1 VDQKDERILH
11 TVVLVHAHPDDET
24 LWTGGLIAQL
34 ARQGDTRIVVV
45 TCTRG
50 ERGEVITAP
59 GTATAD
65 KGWLFGNHAALADY
79 RTGELNAALAALGN
93 GYPIEH
99 YFLDELP
106 LPDGAAAGELTTP
119 QPSPCGPEG
128 AQGLENQNTQS
139 GNKVRYVDSGMRW
152 LVEPSMERDDPEG
165 GYADGQVGPEGQTPA
180 ARTSTGGIAEPDPA
194 ATDGFAVVP
203 IEEPAARLANL
214 LYHLGEEATAYL
226 FAEDYVYDDIYPG
239 MVVYTYEADGGY
251 GHPDHIR
258 AHQVTHRA
266 FREAGD
272 RLLHGHRL
280 EDLMAMML
288 NEVTPRPVPK
298 KDVGFS
304 VKLKPV
310 LPQVLNAMRA
320 YASQVQ
326 NVTEDVNKA
335 EGRVGWFALSN
346 GVPLPLKAKE
356 YYRYADVWL
365 SENVADQPT
374 PSFCAESQNLDYT
387 NR

>member
-1 VDQKDERILH
+1 VNDEDQRILH
-11 TVVLVHAHPDDET
+11 SVVLVHAHPDDET

-59 GTATAD
+59 GTATED
-65 KGWLFGNHAALADY
+65 KGWLFGNHEALAEH
-79 RTGELNAALAALGN
+79 RTNELRAALAALGN

-106 LPDGAAAGELTTP
+106 LPDDAATGELTTP

-128 AQGLENQNTQS
+128 TQGLETYAAES
-139 GNKVRYVDSGMRW
+139 GNTETVRYVDSGMRW
-152 LVEPSMERDDPEG
+152 LVEPSIEGDDP
-165 GYADGQVGPEGQTPA
+165 
-180 ARTSTGGIAEPDPA
+180 RTSTGGIAEPDPA
-194 ATDGFAVVP
+194 AKDGFAIVP

-214 LYHLGEEATAYL
+214 LYRLGKEATAYL

-298 KDVGFS
+298 TDVGFS

-310 LPQVLNAMRA
+310 LPQVVKAMRA

-356 YYRYADVWL
+356 YYRYVDVWL
-365 SENVADQPT
+365 AGKPVSGG
-374 PSFCAESQNLDYT
+374 
-387 NR
+387 